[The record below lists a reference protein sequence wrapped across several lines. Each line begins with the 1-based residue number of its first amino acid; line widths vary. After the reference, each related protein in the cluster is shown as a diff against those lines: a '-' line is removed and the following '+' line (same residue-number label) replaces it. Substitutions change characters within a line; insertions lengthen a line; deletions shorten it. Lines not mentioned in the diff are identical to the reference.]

1 MRVAQN
7 ITQLIGCTPMVK
19 LNRLIGDDVATVLV
33 KLEFFNPGSSIKDR
47 VGLCMLEEAEK
58 AGYLKPGATIVE
70 PTSGNTG
77 IGLAMVAAAKGY
89 KMVLVMPETMSIE
102 RRKLAAAFGAQIV
115 LTPGEQGM
123 AGAVAKAEQLSKEK
137 GYFLPQQ
144 FANPANPQ
152 AHRLTTAKE
161 IIAQTEKKID
171 AFVAGVGTGGT
182 ITGIG
187 EVLKEEI
194 ANVKIIGVEPQA
206 SAVLSGKQPGPH
218 KIQGIG
224 AGFIPAVLN
233 IKIMDQI
240 IPISNEDAL
249 ETARRLA
256 REEGILAG
264 ISAGAAV
271 AGAIQVA
278 KELGQGKTIVTIAPD
293 TGERYLRKA
302 LVTGS
307 VGR

>member
-293 TGERYLRKA
+293 TGERYLSTE
-302 LVTGS
+302 LF
-307 VGR
+307 